1 MSRSPKY
8 GRCVEIKAVEIDG
21 VKGGDIMTIKEL
33 SKNAYDELI
42 TIRDTMQ
49 ISADKSQ
56 NEVWKFYMQGK
67 IDGVNMVLNMMSD
80 VDDDDYQDSRD
91 PDNVFS
97 TLKVGSIHFTI
108 QVNESNVNAVV
119 ETLIDN
125 KCRVVIKNIYE
136 ISENMTTWEIE
147 YWKE

>member
-1 MSRSPKY
+1 
-8 GRCVEIKAVEIDG
+8 
-21 VKGGDIMTIKEL
+21 MTIKEL

-56 NEVWKFYMQGK
+56 NEVWKFYTQGK

-80 VDDDDYQDSRD
+80 VDDDDDYQDSRD
-91 PDNVFS
+91 PANVFS
-97 TLKVGSIHFTI
+97 ELKVGSIHFTL

-119 ETLIDN
+119 GTLIDN
-125 KCRVVIKNIYE
+125 KYRVVIKDIYE

>member
-1 MSRSPKY
+1 MLCGNNKP
-8 GRCVEIKAVEIDG
+8 VDFDG

-80 VDDDDYQDSRD
+80 VDDDDYHDSRD
-91 PDNVFS
+91 PAHVFS
-97 TLKVGSIHFTI
+97 ELKVGQIEHTI
-108 QVNESNVNAVV
+108 YVKECDVNTFVGI
-119 ETLIDN
+119 LIN
-125 KCRVVIKNIYE
+125 NRFRVVIENIDDE
-136 ISENMTTWEIE
+136 GIWKLNI
-147 YWKE
+147 WKE

>member
-1 MSRSPKY
+1 
-8 GRCVEIKAVEIDG
+8 
-21 VKGGDIMTIKEL
+21 MTIKEL

-49 ISADKSQ
+49 QAAD
-56 NEVWKFYMQGK
+56 NGTHHPWRWYNQGK
-67 IDGVNMVLNMMSD
+67 ADGVNMVLNMMSD
-80 VDDDDYQDSRD
+80 VDDDYQDSRD
-91 PDNVFS
+91 PANVFAE
-97 TLKVGSIHFTI
+97 LKVSQITHTI

-125 KCRVVIKNIYE
+125 KYRVVVKNIYE
-136 ISENMTTWEIE
+136 ISANMTTWEIE

>member
-1 MSRSPKY
+1 
-8 GRCVEIKAVEIDG
+8 
-21 VKGGDIMTIKEL
+21 MTIKEL

-67 IDGVNMVLNMMSD
+67 IDGVNMVLNTMSD

-91 PDNVFS
+91 PAHVFS
-97 TLKVGSIHFTI
+97 ELKVTHTI

-125 KCRVVIKNIYE
+125 KCRVVVKNIYE

>member
-1 MSRSPKY
+1 
-8 GRCVEIKAVEIDG
+8 
-21 VKGGDIMTIKEL
+21 MTIKEL

-49 ISADKSQ
+49 KSADNST

-67 IDGVNMVLNMMSD
+67 VDGVNMVLNMMSD
-80 VDDDDYQDSRD
+80 VDDDYQDSRD
-91 PDNVFS
+91 PANVFAE
-97 TLKVGSIHFTI
+97 LKAGQIKHTI
-108 QVNESNVNAVV
+108 QVNEDNVNAVV

-136 ISENMTTWEIE
+136 ISADMTTWEIE

>member
-1 MSRSPKY
+1 
-8 GRCVEIKAVEIDG
+8 
-21 VKGGDIMTIKEL
+21 MTIKEL

-42 TIRDTMQ
+42 TIRDTMKQ
-49 ISADKSQ
+49 AADNST
-56 NEVWKFYMQGK
+56 NEKWRWYNQGK
-67 IDGVNMVLNMMSD
+67 ADGVNMVLNMMSD
-80 VDDDDYQDSRD
+80 VDDDDYYDSRD
-91 PDNVFS
+91 PAHMFS
-97 TLKVGSIHFTI
+97 ELKVGQITHTI

-125 KCRVVIKNIYE
+125 KYRVVIKNIYE